1 MLRSSLALG
10 LLALAA
16 CGPVPVEVAERQ
28 CAERAR
34 LAASPTGEVSL
45 GVASD
50 GSTTRPVAR
59 TEITVSSDFLMRR
72 DPQKLYQT
80 CVFDRSGQPPT
91 RPLVL

>member
-1 MLRSSLALG
+1 MRSAALALG

-28 CAERAR
+28 CAEPAR
-34 LAASPTGEVSL
+34 MATGPTGEVSL
-45 GVASD
+45 GVSSD
-50 GSTTRPVAR
+50 GRTTRPVAR
-59 TEITVSSDFLMRR
+59 TEITVSSDYLLGR
-72 DPQKLYQT
+72 DPHKIYEL